1 MTRLPQVSSREV
13 TGCIICVREIGLEFR
28 FKRLLFIH
36 VFRVYIGMDTRSVI
50 EGPSHGGRIRQD
62 YRERITVNG
71 VDRYVMIT
79 SRMDLHEG
87 SRTISIQSIS
97 MSPTD
102 HWDLVEKLPEIF
114 SRFSAQNFGDFQS
127 WSDAI
132 STTVSEVMEALEKLK
147 SPWRGNNLET
157 DWPRNFTFKYRRVVN
172 RVSGYRM
179 SYC

>member
-1 MTRLPQVSSREV
+1 MSFREV

-36 VFRVYIGMDTRSVI
+36 VFRTYIEMDTRSVI

-62 YRERITVNG
+62 YRERITVSG
-71 VDRYVMIT
+71 VERYVMIT

-127 WSDAI
+127 LLVFLIELLAFPVQTSIKSDEKI
-132 STTVSEVMEALEKLK
+132 IHSSDGRTNSLWLFLRGQSSTSTKTLTEI
-147 SPWRGNNLET
+147 
-157 DWPRNFTFKYRRVVN
+157 F
-172 RVSGYRM
+172 
-179 SYC
+179 C